1 MNRLQI
7 YRALYKHDK
16 LKNRRSPIFEQNM
29 VAKVFVGIGTATTI
43 LYLVFL
49 AIVLAL
55 AANSSSW
62 LEGYELMFSVLPF
75 VLVADFL
82 FRFIAQQTP
91 MQLVHP
97 YMLLPMPKSACIES
111 FVIFSTL
118 SWGNLTW
125 LALFLPFAIM
135 SVLFQTGVLCT
146 LSFLIALQ
154 LFIILNSLW
163 YMLCRT
169 LIIHKILWWV
179 LPLAVYATVFLP
191 WIINDFGY
199 FSEFYGR
206 FGEWFT
212 HGNVLAFMALLAAIA
227 LLFFV
232 NLKVQGYYIYKEV
245 TGQGGKKMK
254 SVTTFNFLNRFGET
268 GEYLKLEVKSIMRNK
283 NVRNTFIMGTV
294 LTCMLSLLI
303 AYTDMYSDSFSTKFW
318 LVYVFVLYGAMTLI
332 RVMSY
337 EGNYID
343 GLMVHKENILVLLR
357 AKYYFYIFLLALPLL
372 LMLPTVF
379 MGKYSLLNLVS
390 MAAFSAGPVFCLLM
404 QMAVYNKQAVPLNTK
419 MVSRGSV
426 ETNWIQVVFELAAMF
441 VPVVIISIL
450 MIVFSDTVAYIIL
463 LVIGLLFV
471 VFHEYWLRH
480 IYKRFMKRRY
490 VNMDS
495 FRACR

>member
-1 MNRLQI
+1 MNRFQI
-7 YRALYKHDK
+7 YRALYNHDK
-16 LKNRRSPIFEQNM
+16 LKNRRSPIFGQNM

-49 AIVLAL
+49 AIILAL

-111 FVIFSTL
+111 FVIFSIL

-125 LALFLPFAIM
+125 LALFLPYAIM

-154 LFIILNSLW
+154 LFIVLNSLW

-169 LIIHKILWWV
+169 LIISKIWWWI
-179 LPLAVYATVFLP
+179 LPITVYAIIALP
-191 WIINDFGY
+191 WILKDVEY
-199 FSEFYGR
+199 FFEFYAR
-206 FGEWFT
+206 FGDWFT
-212 HGNVLAFMALLAAIA
+212 HGNVLAYLALFAAIA
-227 LLFFV
+227 LLFYI
-232 NLKVQGYYIYKEV
+232 NLKVQGHYIYKEV
-245 TGQGGKKMK
+245 TDQGTKKMK

-283 NVRNTFIMGTV
+283 NVRNSFIMGTL

-303 AYTDMYSDSFSTKFW
+303 AYTDLYSDSFSTKFW
-318 LVYVFVLYGAMTLI
+318 LVYVFVLYGAITLI
-332 RVMSY
+332 KVMSY
-337 EGNYID
+337 EGNYLD
-343 GLMVHKENILVLLR
+343 GLMVYKENILVLLR
-357 AKYYFYIFLLALPLL
+357 AKYFFYIFLLALPML

-379 MGKYSLLNLVS
+379 MGKYSLLNLISV
-390 MAAFSAGPVFCLLM
+390 ATFTAGPVFCLLM
-404 QMAVYNKQAVPLNTK
+404 QMAVYNKQATPLNTK

-426 ETNWIQVVFELAAMF
+426 ETNWMQVVFELVAMF

-450 MIVFSDTVAYIIL
+450 MALFSETVTYIIL
-463 LVIGLLFV
+463 LVIGLVFV

-490 VNMDS
+490 INMDS

>member
-1 MNRLQI
+1 
-7 YRALYKHDK
+7 
-16 LKNRRSPIFEQNM
+16 
-29 VAKVFVGIGTATTI
+29 
-43 LYLVFL
+43 
-49 AIVLAL
+49 
-55 AANSSSW
+55 
-62 LEGYELMFSVLPF
+62 
-75 VLVADFL
+75 
-82 FRFIAQQTP
+82 
-91 MQLVHP
+91 
-97 YMLLPMPKSACIES
+97 
-111 FVIFSTL
+111 
-118 SWGNLTW
+118 
-125 LALFLPFAIM
+125 
-135 SVLFQTGVLCT
+135 
-146 LSFLIALQ
+146 
-154 LFIILNSLW
+154 
-163 YMLCRT
+163 
-169 LIIHKILWWV
+169 
-179 LPLAVYATVFLP
+179 
-191 WIINDFGY
+191 
-199 FSEFYGR
+199 
-206 FGEWFT
+206 
-212 HGNVLAFMALLAAIA
+212 
-227 LLFFV
+227 
-232 NLKVQGYYIYKEV
+232 
-245 TGQGGKKMK
+245 
-254 SVTTFNFLNRFGET
+254 
-268 GEYLKLEVKSIMRNK
+268 
-283 NVRNTFIMGTV
+283 
-294 LTCMLSLLI
+294 
-303 AYTDMYSDSFSTKFW
+303 
-318 LVYVFVLYGAMTLI
+318 MTLI

-471 VFHEYWLRH
+471 VFHEHWLRH